1 MLLYAIY
8 TAIDQSNCS
17 ISWQLFNFFSFQ
29 NIVFNQD
36 GGAEVEYL
44 AAVDAAVPQVAF
56 RRTVATEFGF

>member
-8 TAIDQSNCS
+8 TAINCS
-17 ISWQLFNFFSFQ
+17 ISWQLFDFFSFQ
-29 NIVFNQD
+29 NNQD